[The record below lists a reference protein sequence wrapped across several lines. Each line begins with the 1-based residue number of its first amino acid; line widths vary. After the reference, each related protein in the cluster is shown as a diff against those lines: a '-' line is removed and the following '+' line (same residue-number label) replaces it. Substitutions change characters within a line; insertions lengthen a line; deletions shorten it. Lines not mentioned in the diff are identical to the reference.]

1 MADEKTFVWF
11 QNGICDLTVPA
22 NAPGGSGRTREEGS
36 YRGHRKELEMSLG
49 VQMKNW
55 KLAFAGLSSAVAL
68 SACAPGASQIDSKAD
83 EATAQSGIIGGSEV
97 KTGATLTKSIVAL
110 YDTVQGQLCTGTLLP
125 NNIVVTAAHC
135 MALKP
140 QDLIVI
146 FGTNVD
152 KSAVAR
158 RVTGA
163 TPNPNYAAH
172 GDDEKDNG
180 DIAVVHFE
188 GTVPS
193 GYQPAQL
200 LTDASKLK
208 NGASVTLA
216 GYGISDG
223 RNKTGAGVLR
233 SVSVKIADSKFSA
246 TEIKL
251 DQRQGR
257 GACHG
262 DSGGPAYVSIGGKNY
277 VWGVTSRGVDD
288 MYDLCN
294 QFAVYTSIPAHQA
307 WLQKTSQQLIRDAAA
322 SSPARLVSNL

>member
-1 MADEKTFVWF
+1 MAPAETFVWF
-11 QNGICDLTVPA
+11 HFGIWGLNGSA
-22 NAPGGSGRTREEGS
+22 NTPGGSDRTREEGS
-36 YRGHRKELEMSLG
+36 YRGHRQNSIMSLG
-49 VQMKNW
+49 VRMKNW

-68 SACAPGASQIDSKAD
+68 SACAPGAPNIDKAD
-83 EATAQSGIIGGSEV
+83 EATTQSGIIGGSEV
-97 KTGATLTKSIVAL
+97 KAGSALTKSIVAL

-140 QDLIVI
+140 QDLLVI
-146 FGTNVD
+146 FGTKVD
-152 KSAVAR
+152 KTAQAR

-163 TPNPNYAAH
+163 TPHPDYAVH

-188 GTVPS
+188 GTIPS
-193 GYQPAQL
+193 GYQPAQI
-200 LTDASKLK
+200 LTDIKKLK
-208 NGASVTLA
+208 DGASVVLA
-216 GYGISDG
+216 GYGISNGKD
-223 RNKTGAGVLR
+223 KSGAGVLR
-233 SVSVKIADSKFSA
+233 SVSVKIADAKFSE
-246 TEIKL
+246 TEVKL

-262 DSGGPAYVSIGGKNY
+262 DSGGPAYVAIGGKNY

-294 QFAVYTSIPAHQA
+294 QYAVYTSIPAHQE
-307 WLQKTSQQLIRDAAA
+307 WLQKTSQELIRDAGSKAPSRLA
-322 SSPARLVSNL
+322 SGQ